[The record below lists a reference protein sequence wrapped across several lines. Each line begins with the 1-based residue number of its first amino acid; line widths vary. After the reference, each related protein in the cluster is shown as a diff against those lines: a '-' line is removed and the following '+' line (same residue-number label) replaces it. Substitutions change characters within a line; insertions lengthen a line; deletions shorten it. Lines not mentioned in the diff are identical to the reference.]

1 MFLELRFFFR
11 ILHLYDVLHRTSRN
25 TKQSMKYGTSEAYR
39 NKKVLVL
46 KNIRQNIL
54 CRNTML
60 NQGLKL
66 GFNNLQAKLK
76 ERLVNLWNLKAKNP
90 F

>member
-1 MFLELRFFFR
+1 MFYIELPE
-11 ILHLYDVLHRTSRN
+11 ILNKVCFA
-25 TKQSMKYGTSEAYR
+25 KYGTSEAYR

-90 F
+90 FWFFSRE